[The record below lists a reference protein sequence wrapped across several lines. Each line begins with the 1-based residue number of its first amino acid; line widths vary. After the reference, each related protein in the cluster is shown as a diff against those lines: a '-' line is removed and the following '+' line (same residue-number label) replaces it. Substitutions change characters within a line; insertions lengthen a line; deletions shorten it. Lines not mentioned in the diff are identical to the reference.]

1 MADLL
6 HLPLVAGICWAVL
19 CRASHMT
26 HRTLARI
33 RWQHGLLNA
42 AAVLSLI
49 VPGDLR
55 AAVFAAGVLA
65 FLVLGSARWRDGAP
79 AGTQR
84 GME

>member
-1 MADLL
+1 MGDIL

-26 HRTLARI
+26 HRTLPRI

-49 VPGDLR
+49 VPGDWR
-55 AAVFAAGVLA
+55 AAVIAAGVLA
-65 FLVLGSARWRDGAP
+65 FLLLGSARWRDGAP

>member
-1 MADLL
+1 MGDIL

-19 CRASHMT
+19 CRASHMS
-26 HRTLARI
+26 HLTLPRI

-49 VPGDLR
+49 VPGDWR
-55 AAVFAAGVLA
+55 APVIAGGVLV

-79 AGTQR
+79 AGTER
-84 GME
+84 GVE